1 VNDDHK
7 YLDELP
13 QTLERVLGDTRAILA
28 GQKELREKVDTLGER
43 VGALSEHV
51 RQVRVDLSHTM
62 TKNDQH
68 RDELHVHAQKIQTLQ
83 NRVAW
88 VIAAV
93 LFIAVV
99 LGVVMW
105 RVWGG

>member
-1 VNDDHK
+1 MNDDQK

-13 QTLERVLGDTRAILA
+13 QTMERLLGDTRAILA
-28 GQKELREKVDTLGER
+28 GQKELRDKVDTLGER

-51 RQVRVDLSHTM
+51 RQVRVDLSNTM
-62 TKNDQH
+62 SKNDKHQ
-68 RDELHVHAQKIQTLQ
+68 DELHQHAQKIQTLQ

-88 VIAAV
+88 VIAA
-93 LFIAVV
+93 LLV
-99 LGVVMW
+99 LGVCVGLVML